1 MERRRQARPAV
12 NISATLIGEKT
23 VPKGCRVL
31 NVSQNGMQLQCEA
44 DGRLLTFKDGDN
56 VDLHLTIQHDGK
68 QKKLTIPSWIRN
80 VTADSVDVEFHRT
93 DPLLVDLIESYR
105 VSEQHRLE
113 ASLGRA
119 DRRKAGS
126 RNTSPAGT
134 AAGGERLT
142 DPALKQA
149 QRSPN
154 RPYYTL
160 ILAVVFMACVITG
173 GYVYTASID
182 SRISTLETMSKRQSK
197 ELADMQSRIFS
208 ASLQE
213 GRYASLNARMT
224 AVVDAINNLEDRLRP
239 DGAPAVAT
247 AVPSATAA
255 AQVGGP
261 QTPARP
267 PTARKP
273 SIDEAAP
280 EIPPAT
286 EIAVA
291 PKPAVAPTGQGT
303 LQKPSAARMP
313 QETPPATDIA
323 VAPKPTVAPTGQ
335 GTLQKPSAARMP
347 QETSPAT
354 EYVPS
359 TGPAAA
365 TGSPKPAVLDRLAQA
380 DRPDE
385 DAQRAPDTEA
395 GPWIINLLSST
406 DKAYVERYSRTSGAG
421 EKYQAAVNSA
431 MVNGRQY
438 WRLQL
443 TGFESLAAA
452 KRRAETV
459 KEDLGIDEVWFIKR
473 K

>member
-313 QETPPATDIA
+313 QETPPAT
-323 VAPKPTVAPTGQ
+323 
-335 GTLQKPSAARMP
+335 
-347 QETSPAT
+347 